1 MGNTIKLRGN
11 ADLKRMT
18 NTEFVVH
25 VMEYGSPLR
34 QAFIIDAICKVAKAV
49 AAATP
54 EKLDTSFVSGASWH
68 KVAQEIDALCEA
80 QYPSAVKSEE

>member
-25 VMEYGSPLR
+25 VMEHGSPLR
-34 QAFIIDAICKVAKAV
+34 QAFIIEAISKYAKAV
-49 AAATP
+49 AASTP
-54 EKLDTSFVSGASWH
+54 EKLDTPFVSGAAWH
-68 KVAQEIDALCEA
+68 KVAQEIHALCEA
-80 QYPSAVKSEE
+80 QYPSAVKSEG